1 MKRELLNKTRK
12 EMGISATQMANILGI
27 TRRYYLKI
35 ESGDRMGTPTLWDAI
50 EDVIGIN
57 QRELR
62 QLAHKL

>member
-12 EMGISATQMANILGI
+12 EKGISATQMANMLGV

-35 ESGDRMGTPTLWDAI
+35 ESGDRMGTPILWDAI

-62 QLAHKL
+62 QLV

>member
-12 EMGISATQMANILGI
+12 EMGISATQMANTLGI

-50 EDVIGIN
+50 EDIIGIN
-57 QRELR
+57 QRKLR
-62 QLAHKL
+62 QTTSKL